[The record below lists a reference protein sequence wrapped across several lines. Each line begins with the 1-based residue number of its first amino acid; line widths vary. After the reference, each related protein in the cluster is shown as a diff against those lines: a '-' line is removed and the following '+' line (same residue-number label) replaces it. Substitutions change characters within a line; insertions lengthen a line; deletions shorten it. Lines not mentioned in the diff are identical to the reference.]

1 MGSKW
6 DIYVFIFCSKTH
18 EYMDEP
24 GRIETCSEAM
34 RGAVLS
40 IRIGLLL
47 HERLTKRRPMF
58 TKDVVCAH
66 LPSTNDAPPW

>member
-6 DIYVFIFCSKTH
+6 DIYGFIFCSKTH

-40 IRIGLLL
+40 IRIGL
-47 HERLTKRRPMF
+47 KRRPMF